1 MGFEIKRI
9 YAPASEDDGRRVL
22 VDRLWPRGV
31 SKQQARLDEWLKDVA
46 PSPALR
52 AWFGHREEHFD
63 RFAEMYQLELD
74 ADPMK
79 QAAVRHLLE
88 VGNAG
93 KVTLLYGARSA
104 TVNHAAVLQR
114 YLRERME

>member
-1 MGFEIKRI
+1 MGIEIKRI
-9 YAPASEDDGRRVL
+9 YEPAAEGDGRRVL

-31 SKQQARLDEWLKDVA
+31 SKQEARLDEWLKDVA

-52 AWFGHREEHFD
+52 AWFGHMEENFD
-63 RFAEMYQLELD
+63 EFSKMYRLELD
-74 ADPMK
+74 TDPVK

-88 VGNAG
+88 AGQAG

-104 TVNHAAVLQR
+104 TVNHAAVLR
-114 YLRERME
+114 GYLRERME